1 MLQKLQDY
9 TAGDAYPF
17 HMPGHKR
24 QLENADFPFSID
36 ITEIDG
42 FDNLHHPE
50 GCIKEIEEKAAKLY
64 RAERAFLLVNGATGG
79 ILSAVKA
86 MTHRGDKVIVARNCH
101 TSVHHAV
108 GLLGLVPEYYLP
120 DPPKGER
127 TYRCF
132 GGVNPGKLD
141 RLLKEHPDAKLFVM
155 TSPTYEGICS
165 DIRSIAAVCHQH
177 GVLVLVDEAHG
188 AHFPFHDSFPESA
201 VSCGADCAVVSLHKT
216 MPALTQ
222 TALLM
227 IKDSIPEQNMQTEL
241 AVFQTSSPSYVLMS
255 SIEYALDYAHLHPDA
270 FEAYLGRI
278 RKLEEKLAKLK
289 KLSLLFHDK
298 GEALQN
304 VFAYDCGKLVIAA
317 NQADISGITS
327 ANILRKKYNLEIEMA
342 ASDYI
347 IAMTS
352 VCDTDEGFDRLAN
365 ALLEIDSE
373 CVFVQK
379 KNDTPF
385 FAALPE
391 RHFLPCECETVSAK
405 AVPLTEAAG
414 RTAMEDIFAYPPGS
428 PLVVRGEVLTKDI
441 LRLITEMTA
450 KGVNVISSQNT
461 YPNGV
466 LVADL

>member
-177 GVLVLVDEAHG
+177 GVLLLVDEAHG

-255 SIEYALDYAHLHPDA
+255 SIEYALDYAQLHPDA

-298 GEALQN
+298 GEVLQN
-304 VFAYDCGKLVIAA
+304 VFAYDCGKLVVTAYGTEL
-317 NQADISGITS
+317 SGGELARRLREEHQIETEMSS
-327 ANILRKKYNLEIEMA
+327 AHYV
-342 ASDYI
+342 

-352 VCDTDEGFDRLAN
+352 VCDTDEGFDRLLHALLQIDKTIGYSAN
-365 ALLEIDSE
+365 ASTSAVLAQLP
-373 CVFVQK
+373 QK
-379 KNDTPF
+379 AFEPF
-385 FAALPE
+385 ESQRRRAVTVLFAD
-391 RHFLPCECETVSAK
+391 
-405 AVPLTEAAG
+405 AAG
-414 RTAMEDIFAYPPGS
+414 KTAMETIYAYPPGI
-428 PLVVRGEVLTKDI
+428 PYIVPGEVISQSI
-441 LRLITEMTA
+441 LEQLA
-450 KGVNVISSQNT
+450 QLLS
-461 YPNGV
+461 NGV
-466 LVADL
+466 EVTSATKQLPQAILVADW